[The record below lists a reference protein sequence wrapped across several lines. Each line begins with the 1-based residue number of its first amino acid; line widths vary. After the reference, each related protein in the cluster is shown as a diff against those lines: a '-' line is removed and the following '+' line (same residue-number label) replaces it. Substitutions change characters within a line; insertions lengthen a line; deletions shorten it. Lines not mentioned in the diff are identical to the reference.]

1 MTTILAIIT
10 SFIMGWLQ
18 PWLPTQAIAISSST
32 NSEIAALNCEISARS
47 GLAVLNQEVELCS
60 HEPDQVLPI
69 ASISKLMAV
78 LVFLDHNP
86 GWETVYRI
94 KTADRREGGRIYLF
108 SGDEV
113 TVKDLFYS
121 ALIASD
127 NTAVIA
133 LVNTSGL
140 TEEAF
145 TQEMNDKARTLGLS
159 KTHFSDP
166 TGLSNLNVSTAREVA
181 RLAAEAFAHEEV
193 TNAVLNSQ
201 YSFKTQ
207 QGKPKV
213 IYSTGQP
220 LASQSPGLEFLGGK
234 TGYLTDSGYCFVGLF
249 AKDDQRI
256 ITVVLGAKDSE
267 DRFVQTALMLEAYN
281 SANQL
286 N

>member
-1 MTTILAIIT
+1 MATIISIII
-10 SFIMGWLQ
+10 SVIMGWLQ
-18 PWLPTQAIAISSST
+18 PWLPTHEVAISSST
-32 NSEIAALNCEISARS
+32 NSEIAALNCDISARS
-47 GLAVLNQEVELCS
+47 GVAVLNQEVELCS
-60 HEPDQVLPI
+60 HEPDQVMPI
-69 ASISKLMAV
+69 ASISKLMTV

-94 KTADRREGGRIYLF
+94 KNSDRREGGRIYLF

-127 NTAVIA
+127 NTAVIS
-133 LVNTSGL
+133 LVNVSGMSE
-140 TEEAF
+140 TEF
-145 TQEMNDKARTLGLS
+145 TQAMNDKARSLGLT
-159 KTHFSDP
+159 KTYFSEP

-181 RLAAEAFAHEEV
+181 RFAAEALANEEV
-193 TNAVLNSQ
+193 TQAVLNSQ
-201 YSFKTQ
+201 YSFKTK
-207 QGKPKV
+207 QGRLKV

-220 LASQSPGLEFLGGK
+220 LASQAPGLEFLGGK
-234 TGYLTDSGYCFVGLF
+234 TGYLSDSGYCFVGLF

-256 ITVVLGAKDSE
+256 ITVVLGAADSE
-267 DRFVQTALMLEAYN
+267 DRFNQTALMLEAYN